1 MITSTHCARA
11 KVRACRCRTVP
22 SNSLS
27 GNLMLHHRM
36 NGFFLQQ
43 YIHVSTTIAVYLS
56 VISWAQCRTSLL
68 FWRRLLSSTS
78 KRQHGNAFPP
88 LPAACLRPSFLPP
101 QEPQQ
106 PLPSTVESFGD
117 CGVKMRRSGWRGLKR
132 RPWQDDTS
140 LLAPCTE
147 ALNLL
152 ACRYGSTS
160 PSSAHASQ
168 PPR

>member
-1 MITSTHCARA
+1 MISDRKGWSCTRLGESVSPLDNVIEVVERQQYASTKQRLLLVFGRHLSSVLAVC
-11 KVRACRCRTVP
+11 CP
-22 SNSLS
+22 SNDEY
-27 GNLMLHHRM
+27 H
-36 NGFFLQQ
+36 
-43 YIHVSTTIAVYLS
+43 TTTDPV
-56 VISWAQCRTSLL
+56 LL
-68 FWRRLLSSTS
+68 RRPLSSIPKTT
-78 KRQHGNAFPP
+78 AVDP
-88 LPAACLRPSFLPP
+88 LPVPA
-101 QEPQQ
+101 
-106 PLPSTVESFGD
+106 STLITPVESFGD